1 MTISEMIAELEKIKE
16 TVGDAEVA
24 ILNDGYIHSFQVS
37 VVAGYDYGDK
47 IRYFDDEDL
56 DEEDEGD
63 ASVIVG
69 ISDC

>member
-1 MTISEMIAELEKIKE
+1 MNVSELIEALEEIKKV
-16 TVGDAEVA
+16 VGDAEVA